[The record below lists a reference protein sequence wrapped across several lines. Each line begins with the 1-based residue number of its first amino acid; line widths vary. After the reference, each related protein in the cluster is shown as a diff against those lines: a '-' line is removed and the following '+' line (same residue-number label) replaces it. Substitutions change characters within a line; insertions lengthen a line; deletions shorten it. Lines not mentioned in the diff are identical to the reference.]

1 MATLGINWYE
11 VAISASFFLLFFG
24 ATVLLGLETWLL
36 ATGQPPITAHVRH
49 EIANYPKI
57 AYGIGFIAAFAL
69 GMLMG
74 HFYWTKAGG
83 GY

>member
-1 MATLGINWYE
+1 MTLPVNPYE
-11 VAISASFFLLFFG
+11 VAVSAAFAVLFLGGFM
-24 ATVLLGLETWLL
+24 LLALETWLL

-57 AYGIGFIAAFAL
+57 AFAIGFVIAFAAGL
-69 GMLMG
+69 LMG